1 MAWWLGKQTFAGTG
15 SSINISIETKSRW
28 YCMKSETLVLV
39 ITDLNIFLS
48 VLFNTDSMSK

>member
-15 SSINISIETKSRW
+15 LSINISIETKSRW